1 MSYKRGV
8 IMKTINIFPVK
19 VPGIFIT
26 GTSTDIGKSTVTA
39 AIAGAFKR
47 SRLRVGVCKPI
58 ASGCPKWPNR
68 GSRHHLTNDD
78 LMSPD
83 AELAAK
89 YAGLT
94 IDEALMSHISPL
106 RYAAPV
112 SPHVAARL
120 EERPPDWHAINRAV
134 QYWNTHCDILIIE
147 GAGGWLVPL
156 DDNYCTIAD
165 LATALQLP
173 VVIVNGVYL
182 GSINHTWLTVESVRS
197 RGLQIAGLVA
207 NQIPEHPD
215 FASLSALEELP
226 LVTGVPVLAQIPH
239 RADVNLK
246 HIPDEFID
254 ALEPFATAFWQQIA
268 GSRENQPR

>member
-1 MSYKRGV
+1 
-8 IMKTINIFPVK
+8 MKTINISAAK

-39 AIAGAFKR
+39 AMAGAFKR
-47 SRLRVGVCKPI
+47 CGLRVGVCKPI

-68 GSRHHLTNDD
+68 GSIHHLSSDD

-89 YAGLT
+89 YAGLI
-94 IDEALMSHISPL
+94 IDGALMPFISPV

-120 EERPPDWHAINRAV
+120 EERPPDWQAIDRAV
-134 QYWNTHCDILIIE
+134 QYWNDHCDFLIVE

-207 NQIPEHPD
+207 NQVPEQLD
-215 FASLSALEELP
+215 FASLSSLEELP
-226 LVTGVPVLAQIPH
+226 LATGVSLLAQLPQ
-239 RADVNLK
+239 RPDVNLK
-246 HIPDEFID
+246 HIPDEFIN
-254 ALEPFATAFWQQIA
+254 ALEPFAANFWRQITQ
-268 GSRENQPR
+268 SRKVQPR